1 MDRKRLLLV
10 HTGGTLGMLAEGE
23 PGPLAPSTYAE
34 NLLPYVRGLE
44 DRFEIAG
51 ERFCNL
57 DSTDLTP
64 SHWED
69 LAHLLAEHM
78 NDYDGFVVLHGT
90 DTMAYTASA
99 LSLVLANLPRPVVLT
114 GAQRPVTKA
123 RTDARTNLVNS
134 AICAGLDIPEVGLYF
149 GSHLFRGN
157 RSTKVS
163 VHSYEA
169 FESPNFLPLAEI
181 GVDVRVLQT
190 PMRPKGDFQ
199 LRTGFERRVIV
210 LYLFP
215 GSRAGALRAAVD
227 AGAKGVVLL
236 AFGSGNVPLD
246 GWPEAISD
254 ATEAGVPVVI
264 RSQCLEGATDL
275 SRYRGG
281 ARAMEAGAVCAGD
294 MTTETAIVRTM
305 FLLHSNP
312 SIHDFRSAW
321 QKNIAGEMS

>member
-1 MDRKRLLLV
+1 MDRKRLLLI
-10 HTGGTLGMLAEGE
+10 HTGGTLCMLAEEE

-64 SHWED
+64 NHWEE
-69 LAHLLAEHM
+69 LAGLLAENM

-99 LSLVLANLPRPVVLT
+99 LSMVLENLPRPVVLT
-114 GAQRPVTKA
+114 GSQRPVTKA
-123 RTDARTNLVNS
+123 RTDARANLVNS

-149 GSHLFRGN
+149 GAHLFRGN
-157 RSTKVS
+157 RATKVS
-163 VHSYEA
+163 VQSYEA
-169 FESPNFLPLAEI
+169 FDSPNFLPLAEI
-181 GVDVRVLQT
+181 GVDVRVLQD
-190 PMRPKGDFQ
+190 PIRPKGDFR

-215 GSRAGALRAAVD
+215 GSRPGALRAAVE
-227 AGAKGVVLL
+227 AGAKGIVLL
-236 AFGSGNVPLD
+236 AFGSGNVPLN

-254 ATEAGVPVVI
+254 ATKAGVPVVI

-275 SRYRGG
+275 SRYKGG
-281 ARAMEAGAVCAGD
+281 ANAMESGAICAGD

-312 SIHDFRSAW
+312 DIEDFRRVW
-321 QKNIAGEMS
+321 HKNIAGEMS